1 MSRRAKEII
10 EIERTKEII
19 EREAKCLMQT
29 YTRQPLVIAR
39 GKGALVWD
47 VEGREYLDC
56 FAGLAVCSTGH
67 CHDLVVEAIKAQVQR
82 LMHVSNIYYTEE
94 QVKLAEAL
102 VDLTKLDR
110 VFYANS
116 GAEANE
122 AALKLARKATG
133 KKEIIACEGSFHG
146 RTMGALSVTHK
157 ERYRKPFE
165 PLIPC
170 VKFVKYNSPEAISS
184 AITQDTAAV
193 ILEPVQGEGGV
204 IVPDKD
210 YLKQVR
216 EICDEKNVLLILD
229 EVQTGLA
236 RTGKWFAYEHFGIEP
251 DILTL
256 AKALGSGFPI
266 GAMLA
271 REEIASKFEK
281 GDHASTFGGNP
292 LACTAAL
299 ATIQAIKR
307 DRLVEKAKKKGEYF
321 IGLLRE
327 KCTSN
332 LVRDIRGL
340 GLMIGI
346 ELSVECSGIVN
357 RAREKGVLINCTS
370 EKVLRFLPP
379 LVITK
384 RQLAKVARVTSEEIE
399 IELNMEAKS

>member
-1 MSRRAKEII
+1 MSLSK
-10 EIERTKEII
+10 RTREII
-19 EREAKCLMQT
+19 EREVKCGMQT
-29 YTRQPLVIAR
+29 YTRQPLVLAR

-47 VEGREYLDC
+47 IEGREYIDC

-94 QVKLAEAL
+94 QVKLAEVL
-102 VDLTKLDR
+102 VELARLDR
-110 VFYANS
+110 VFFANS

-165 PLIPC
+165 PLIPG
-170 VKFVKYNSPEAISS
+170 VKFVKYNSPEAISQ

-204 IVPDKD
+204 VVPDKD

-216 EICDEKNVLLILD
+216 EICDEKKILLILD
-229 EVQTGLA
+229 EVQTGFA
-236 RTGKWFAYEHFGIEP
+236 RTGKWFAYEYYDIQP

-271 REEIASKFEK
+271 REEIAARFEK

-307 DRLVEKAKKKGEYF
+307 DKLVEKAREKGEYF
-321 IGLLRE
+321 MNLLVE
-327 KCTSN
+327 KCRSN
-332 LVRDIRGL
+332 LIREVRGL
-340 GLMIGI
+340 GLMIGM
-346 ELSVECSGIVN
+346 ELSVEGKGIVD
-357 RAREKGVLINCTS
+357 RARERGVLINCTS

-384 RQLAKVARVTSEEIE
+384 RQLARVVDITSEEIE
-399 IELNMEAKS
+399 KEASP

>member
-1 MSRRAKEII
+1 MSLSK
-10 EIERTKEII
+10 RTQEII
-19 EREAKCLMQT
+19 EREAKCVMQT
-29 YTRQPLVIAR
+29 YTRQPLVLAR

-47 VEGREYLDC
+47 IEGREYIDC

-67 CHDLVVEAIKAQVQR
+67 CHDLVVEAIKAQVQK

-102 VDLTKLDR
+102 VELTELDK
-110 VFYANS
+110 VFFANS

-165 PLIPC
+165 PLIPG
-170 VKFVKYNSPEAISS
+170 VKFVRYNSPEAISQ

-204 IVPDKD
+204 VVPDKD

-216 EICDEKNVLLILD
+216 EICDEKKILLILD
-229 EVQTGLA
+229 EVQTGFA
-236 RTGKWFAYEHFGIEP
+236 RTGKWFAYEHYDIQP

-271 REEIASKFEK
+271 KEEIAARFEK

-292 LACTAAL
+292 LGCTAAL

-307 DRLVEKAKKKGEYF
+307 DKLMEKAREKGEYF
-321 IGLLRE
+321 MNLLRE
-327 KCTSN
+327 KCRSN
-332 LVRDIRGL
+332 LIRDVRGL
-340 GLMIGI
+340 GLMIGV
-346 ELSVECSGIVN
+346 ELSIEGKGIVD
-357 RAREKGVLINCTS
+357 RARERGVLINCTS

-384 RQLAKVARVTSEEIE
+384 RQLARVVDITSEEIE
-399 IELNMEAKS
+399 KEALL